1 LITHIGFDD
10 TDSPKGGCTTY
21 LAAIIAQDLIKMG
34 ADFVD
39 YPNLVRLNPNTPWKT
54 RGNASVCLRFN
65 LDNESMPDAKETVIK
80 LIERYSEFWCENTNP
95 GVVFCSGKVP
105 NEIKDFSRKVVQQ
118 IVQIKEAENLIQKH
132 HLHAIGWKNR
142 RGIIGG
148 LSAIGG
154 TLEGDHTYE
163 LITYRNPVYWGTS
176 RKLDE
181 ESIRKM
187 DKTLKSSTF
196 NNITER
202 GDPMIAPHGPDP
214 VLYGVRG
221 ETPESVYKAYL
232 MIKELEPVERWMV
245 YRTNQGTDAHFK
257 EPINIKDLKPYNP
270 AIIQGTVTDSI
281 KTIQGGHV
289 IFEVKDKSGRT
300 DCAVYEPTGNLR
312 HIVWDFIKGDKVRV
326 FGGVRPLKKGLTLNV
341 EKIEVISLVE
351 NIHYVNPS
359 CPKCGGSTES
369 MGKEKGYRCKKC
381 GYKNDKLTKK
391 PLIHPREINTGIYLP
406 DRDAQR
412 HLTKPLKRY
421 GKENHYDYKE
431 MFEPWINE
439 NN

>member
-21 LAAIIAQDLIKMG
+21 LATIIAQNLIKIG
-34 ADFVD
+34 VDFLD
-39 YPNLVRLNPNTPWKT
+39 YPNLIRLNPNTPWKT

-65 LDNESMPDAKETVIK
+65 LDNKSTPDVKETVIK
-80 LIERYSEFWCENTNP
+80 LIDKYSEFWCENTNP

-105 NEIKDFSRKVVQQ
+105 TEVKAFSQKAVQQ
-118 IVQIKEAENLIQKH
+118 IVKIDEAENLIQKY

-154 TLEGDHTYE
+154 TLEVDHTYE
-163 LITYRNPVYWGTS
+163 LITYRKPFYWGTS

-187 DKTLKSSTF
+187 DKALESSTF
-196 NNITER
+196 NNVTEK
-202 GDPMIAPHGPDP
+202 GDAMIAPHGPDP

-221 ETPESVYKAYL
+221 ESPEAVYKAYL

-245 YRTNQGTDAHFK
+245 YRTNQGTDAHFG
-257 EPINIKDLKPYNP
+257 EPIKIEDMKPYNP
-270 AIIQGTVTDSI
+270 AIIQGIVSDDI
-281 KTIQGGHV
+281 KTIKGGHV
-289 IFEVKDKSGRT
+289 IFDVKDSSGRT
-300 DCAVYEPTGNLR
+300 DCAVYEPTGNMR
-312 HIVWDFIKGDKVRV
+312 HIVWNFIKGDKVRV
-326 FGGVRPLKKGLTLNV
+326 FGGVRPFNKNLTLNV
-341 EKIEVISLVE
+341 EKIEVISLTE
-351 NIHYVNPS
+351 NIDYVNPT
-359 CPKCGGSTES
+359 CPICKGSTES

-381 GYKNDKLTKK
+381 GYKNNKLTKK
-391 PLIHPREINTGIYLP
+391 SIIHPREISTGIYLP

-421 GKENHYDYKE
+421 DKENHFNNEE
-431 MFEPWINE
+431 MFEPWIS
-439 NN
+439 NNS